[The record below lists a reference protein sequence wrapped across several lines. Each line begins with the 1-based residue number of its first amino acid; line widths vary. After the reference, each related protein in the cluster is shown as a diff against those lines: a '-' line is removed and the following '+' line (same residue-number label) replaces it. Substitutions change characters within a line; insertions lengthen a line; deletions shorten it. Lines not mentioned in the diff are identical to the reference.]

1 MKILIFCVLSL
12 CSINL
17 YAEVVQSF
25 LFIPQ
30 EIYEDV
36 EKDLGAHH
44 LELKPEL
51 LDLEVTLTGDKGQP
65 QKVKLGYSQEVLD
78 LSNFVDKTWTDF
90 SFSLQTP
97 FSIDESATLYFINRY
112 KSMDIGKQTLGLGC
126 GQALKIKQKIKKLFS
141 DKGLQLSTKAGQY
154 LNLLGGDYLLVK
166 KEGETAK
173 MIFFRVR
180 DGRWSH
186 RLCAM

>member
-1 MKILIFCVLSL
+1 MKILIFCFTCLFSVGLWA
-12 CSINL
+12 N
-17 YAEVVQSF
+17 VMQSF

-51 LDLEVTLTGDKGQP
+51 LDLDATVTSDKGTAQTI
-65 QKVKLGYSQEVLD
+65 KLGYSQEVLD
-78 LSNFVDKTWTDF
+78 LSNYVDKMMTGFT
-90 SFSLQTP
+90 FSLKAP
-97 FSIDESATLYFINRY
+97 FVVDESATLYFISRY
-112 KSMDIGKQTLGLGC
+112 KSMEIGKQTLGLGC
-126 GQALKIKQKIKKLFS
+126 GQALKIKKQIKKLFS
-141 DKGLQLSTKAGQY
+141 EQGIQLTTKAGQY